1 MRMIDHSSV
10 QVRWWL
16 TDVQTINGN
25 FPKFHTIVFV
35 LSKIQSMFSEFGV
48 YYAYSVQILSTQVEA
63 GETGKCQKIIAFLI
77 AHRI

>member
-35 LSKIQSMFSEFGV
+35 LSKIQPMFSEFG
-48 YYAYSVQILSTQVEA
+48 VEA